1 MSAFLGPIHYWL
13 YGKIKL
19 QEDLVDQVVA
29 LAKEEG
35 LQDMADTLASKYGKF
50 DRSPLETIID
60 EGNIHGWLQDKVSR
74 SEYKLAEGVTTLLK
88 TAENEEVKEK
98 RFAKLEAI
106 FYAAGEEKAS
116 ALLQQEDLNLQ
127 MVYKAISDSLLDGM
141 PCDRAVGVISEDEHE
156 IVWKT
161 IHCVHKSYWDEVEG
175 EIGNYYKLR
184 EAYLNGFAKALGLKF
199 EVLENKTYAIKKA

>member
-19 QEDLVDQVVA
+19 QEDLVDQVA
-29 LAKEEG
+29 CLAKEQG
-35 LQDMADTLASKYGKF
+35 LADMADTLTNKYGQF

-60 EGNIHGWLQDKVSR
+60 GNNIHGWLQDKVSR
-74 SEYKLAEGVTTLLK
+74 SEYKLAEGVTLLLGK
-88 TAENEEVKEK
+88 DASLLG
-98 RFAKLEAI
+98 KLEAI

-116 ALLQQEDLNLQ
+116 ELLQEEDLTL
-127 MVYKAISDSLLDGM
+127 MRVYKAISDSLLDGM
-141 PCDRAVGVISEDEHE
+141 PCDRAVAIVKEEADE

-161 IHCVHKSYWDEVEG
+161 IHCVHEHYWNEVGG
-175 EIGNYYKLR
+175 EISHYYKLR

-199 EVLENKTYAIKKA
+199 EVLDEKTYVIKRA

>member
-35 LQDMADTLASKYGKF
+35 LTDMADTLASQYGQF

-74 SEYKLAEGVTTLLK
+74 SEYKLAEGVTALLNK
-88 TAENEEVKEK
+88 DANL
-98 RFAKLEAI
+98 FGKLEAI
-106 FYAAGEEKAS
+106 FYAAGEAKARE
-116 ALLQQEDLNLQ
+116 LLQEEDLTLPR
-127 MVYKAISDSLLDGM
+127 VYKAISDSLLDGM
-141 PCDRAVGVISEDEHE
+141 PCDRAVGIVSEEDDE

-161 IHCVHKSYWDEVEG
+161 IHCVHEPYWNEVN
-175 EIGNYYKLR
+175 GNIEHYYKLR

-199 EVLENKTYAIKKA
+199 EALGNRTYAIKKA

>member
-19 QEDLVDQVVA
+19 QEDLVDQVVS

-35 LQDMADTLASKYGKF
+35 LADMEATLISKYGQF

-60 EGNIHGWLQDKVSR
+60 GSNIHGWLQDKVSR
-74 SEYKLAEGVTTLLK
+74 AEYKLAEGVTTLLNQD
-88 TAENEEVKEK
+88 ASLLDQ
-98 RFAKLEAI
+98 LETI
-106 FYAAGEEKAS
+106 FYAAGEERAS
-116 ALLQQEDLNLQ
+116 GLLQEEDLTLPRI
-127 MVYKAISDSLLDGM
+127 YKAISDSLLDGM
-141 PCDRAVGVISEDEHE
+141 PCDRAVAIVREEEDE

-161 IHCVHKSYWDEVEG
+161 MQCVHERYWNEVNG
-175 EIGNYYKLR
+175 DIRHYYKLR

-199 EVLENKTYAIKKA
+199 EVVDTRMYSIKK

>member
-19 QEDLVDQVVA
+19 QEDLVDQVVS

-35 LQDMADTLASKYGKF
+35 LADMEATLISKYGQF

-60 EGNIHGWLQDKVSR
+60 GSNIHGWLQDKVSR
-74 SEYKLAEGVTTLLK
+74 AEYKLAEGVTTLLNQD
-88 TAENEEVKEK
+88 ASLLDQ
-98 RFAKLEAI
+98 LETI
-106 FYAAGEEKAS
+106 FYAAGEERARG
-116 ALLQQEDLNLQ
+116 LLQEEDLTLPRI
-127 MVYKAISDSLLDGM
+127 YKAISDSLLDGM
-141 PCDRAVGVISEDEHE
+141 PCDRAVAIVREEEDE

-161 IHCVHKSYWDEVEG
+161 MQCVHERYWNEVNG
-175 EIGNYYKLR
+175 DIRHYYKLR

-199 EVLENKTYAIKKA
+199 EVVDTRMYSIKK

>member
-35 LQDMADTLASKYGKF
+35 LTDMADTLASQYGQF

-74 SEYKLAEGVTTLLK
+74 SEYKLAEGVTALLNK
-88 TAENEEVKEK
+88 DANL
-98 RFAKLEAI
+98 FGKLEAI
-106 FYAAGEEKAS
+106 FYAAGEAKARE
-116 ALLQQEDLNLQ
+116 LLQEEDLTLPR
-127 MVYKAISDSLLDGM
+127 VYKAISDSLLDGM
-141 PCDRAVGVISEDEHE
+141 PCDRAVGIVSEEDDE

-161 IHCVHKSYWDEVEG
+161 IHCVHEGYWNEVG
-175 EIGNYYKLR
+175 GDIDHYYKLR

-199 EVLENKTYAIKKA
+199 GVLDKRTYSIKK

>member
-19 QEDLVDQVVA
+19 QEDLVDQVVS

-35 LQDMADTLASKYGKF
+35 LADMGTTLISKYGQF

-60 EGNIHGWLQDKVSR
+60 GSNIHGWLQDKVSR
-74 SEYKLAEGVTTLLK
+74 AEYKLAEGVTTLLNQD
-88 TAENEEVKEK
+88 ASLLDQ
-98 RFAKLEAI
+98 LETI
-106 FYAAGEEKAS
+106 FYAAGEERAS
-116 ALLQQEDLNLQ
+116 GLLQEEDLTLPRI
-127 MVYKAISDSLLDGM
+127 YKAISDSLLDGM
-141 PCDRAVGVISEDEHE
+141 PCDRAVAIVREEEDE

-161 IHCVHKSYWDEVEG
+161 MQCVHECYWNEVNG
-175 EIGNYYKLR
+175 DIRHYYKLR

-199 EVLENKTYAIKKA
+199 EVVDTRMYSIKK